1 MKMKMLVAAVAVVA
15 AFFTACTSKTADT
28 KAEAMTVDSLERVL
42 PSSVGDTVEV
52 EGLLA
57 RVCAKTGKKACM
69 VNPDSSFTLRL
80 TAAPEFTFAPELAGK
95 NVTVKGIVREDS
107 LTNEVL
113 AAMVASYV
121 EAPDSLKT
129 GACPNGSCCSAACED
144 TAAFAARIQ
153 ELYNRLDA
161 RKLADGKEYVLVY
174 TIETVACDA
183 K

>member
-15 AFFTACTSKTADT
+15 AFFAACTSKTADT
-28 KAEAMTVDSLERVL
+28 KAEALTVDSLERVL
-42 PSSVGDTVEV
+42 PGSVGDTVEV

-57 RVCAKTGKKACM
+57 RVCAQTGKKACM
-69 VNPDSSFTLRL
+69 VNADSSFTLCL
-80 TAAPEFTFAPELAGK
+80 TAAPDFTFAPELAGK
-95 NVTVKGIVREDS
+95 NVTVKGVVREDS

-129 GACPNGSCCSAACED
+129 GCAKGACCAAACED

-161 RKLADGKEYVLVY
+161 RKLADGKEYVSVY